1 MAAFRKIVAYSA
13 SIALLLNAVSFS
25 AKAQTYETLIE
36 QNPERAAGV
45 YHYYEY
51 SPSALTKAPKG
62 YKAFYIS
69 HYGRHGSRYHTSAGL
84 FKEAVESL
92 GAAEKSGLL
101 TPEGKLLKARMDS
114 VYAEHAGMYGMLTER
129 GAAEHRG
136 IAGRMFTNYSDVF
149 KGSRNEVECVSSY
162 WPRCLISMAN
172 FSSALMERNGDLEFH
187 YVTGPK
193 YLDYISMDL
202 DTKDVMKKAK
212 NLRKHL
218 RDSLVSYDRFF
229 EAIFMDKAKAVE
241 LVQDPRVFM
250 DNVFVAGCI
259 SPNTQGRPD
268 IFSHFTDSELVSL
281 WIPRNNHLYFS
292 FGISAEEGDY
302 VASIAKPLINDIV
315 AKADAAVKPESG
327 RAADLRFG
335 HDVGLLPLIG
345 ALNIKGMEER
355 WNSLEAHRHWN
366 AFEMMPMASNLQMIF
381 FRNKKGDVLVKLVY
395 NDKETSIPAL
405 KAFCG
410 PFYKW
415 EDLREYLV
423 ETATAITDE
432 NIVKDGGDKERTGVS
447 GM

>member
-1 MAAFRKIVAYSA
+1 MTAFRKIVAYSA

-172 FSSALMERNGDLEFH
+172 FSSVLMERNGDLEFH

-229 EAIFMDKAKAVE
+229 EAIFTDKAKAVE
-241 LVQDPRVFM
+241 LVQDPRAFM

-259 SPNTQGRPD
+259 SPNTQDRPD

>member
-101 TPEGKLLKARMDS
+101 TPEGKLLKARM
-114 VYAEHAGMYGMLTER
+114 
-129 GAAEHRG
+129 
-136 IAGRMFTNYSDVF
+136 
-149 KGSRNEVECVSSY
+149 
-162 WPRCLISMAN
+162 
-172 FSSALMERNGDLEFH
+172 ERNGDLEFH

-229 EAIFMDKAKAVE
+229 EAIFTDKAKAVE

-381 FRNKKGDVLVKLVY
+381 FRNKKGDVIVKLVY